1 MKGIFD
7 FKMSVGWIIVRRSA
21 LLMRFLFRI
30 TSLNTQSLHATSL
43 GKSLLGVSL
52 GILLLSEMTAATATV
67 KPIGIAQTPT
77 TSAPNTNSP
86 DQQQAYVRGQQLLQQ
101 AQQLFEQ
108 GTADSKQQ
116 ALAKYKEALL
126 IWRQLSDRS
135 REASTLLAIGT
146 LYSSLNDNQSSLD
159 YYQQAL
165 AIRRELSDSVGEAIM
180 LFSIGGA
187 YSNLGETQKAIDSYN
202 QALSLFQAQNQ
213 PDLAADTLV
222 SLGGIYSKVGETQK
236 ALDAYNQALAIH
248 RTQTN
253 RTRQAET
260 LQAIGLIYTSLGEQ
274 HKALASYNQA
284 LEIQRE
290 ERNLA
295 GQAETLNQIGILYTS
310 LGQKQQALDSYNQA
324 LQLHQAVQGTLSGTA
339 LITNSSQQALIL
351 MGIAGTYSASN
362 EYQQALNYYNQA
374 RSLLQKAGNRAAEAE
389 VLNQMSYAYARL
401 GDNRKALDSLQS
413 ALALQRAIRNPARE
427 AFTLGNIADI
437 YSALGEPQKA
447 LDYHNQALEIQRR
460 VNDRPQQAATLNHIA
475 QVYSSLGD
483 YQLSIETYTQAL
495 EIYKSISDSTGT
507 GQTLD
512 NIGNAYRLTGD
523 YAKAL
528 EFYNQEL
535 SIWREQGD
543 WFREFATLTGMIR
556 AYEAL
561 GDYPKGLEAVNQALT
576 ISRKQQSSFGEAS
589 AFALM
594 GRVYL
599 AAGDYQKAL
608 DVSTQSLELWRKLK
622 IPSAEANVLGNIGK
636 TYKALKQP
644 QKAIATYNQEL
655 ALRRQLGDRTGEAE
669 TLYNV
674 AEAER
679 AQGNL
684 NAARTQIEAV
694 LNIVEDIRT
703 KVTSPELRTSYF
715 ASVQKYYQFYIDV
728 LMQLHKQQPDNEYE
742 ALALHASERARARSL
757 LELLTEARADI
768 RTGVDPKLLELE
780 RTLQQQLDVAE
791 KHNLEGATRNNT
803 GTQTPA
809 LEKDIATLL
818 EEYRQVQ
825 AKIRATSPRYAALTQ
840 PQPLTL
846 AEIQQQVLDEETML
860 LQYSLGEERSYL
872 WAVTKT
878 SITSYELPKQA
889 EIEALVQQ
897 FITLMKTPSY
907 RLNSPRGLGVNT
919 RSGSQPSA
927 VATRLSQILLQPVA
941 GQLGNKRLLI
951 VGDGALQYVPFAAL
965 PTPLNKATA
974 YTHLTSS
981 SQMLHLAPPTP
992 QLWGEPEFQSP
1003 PELGDLGGEKNLY
1016 LHRSLNQRGEGGSNQ
1031 DVVPL
1036 LVNHEIVNLPSV
1048 STIAVLRKDLK
1059 GRKPASKAIAV
1070 FADPVFSPNDERL
1083 EESGGHSS
1091 TLPLERRNL
1100 DSRALARAARE
1111 TNITFN
1117 RLPFTRREAEQ
1128 ILALVPA
1135 TSRFQA
1141 FDFAANRAIATSPEL
1156 SQYRIVHF
1164 ATHGILNSKQPELS
1178 GVVLSLLD
1186 EKGKPQNGFLR
1197 LHDVFNLNLPAE
1209 IIVLSACETGLG
1221 EEVKGEGLVGLTRGF
1236 MYAGS
1241 PRVVVSLWSVDDEA
1255 TSQLMVKFYKK
1266 MLQDGLKPAAALRAA
1281 QLEMWQQQRWQAP
1294 FYWAA
1299 FTLQGEWK

>member
-1 MKGIFD
+1 
-7 FKMSVGWIIVRRSA
+7 VRRSA

-30 TSLNTQSLHATSL
+30 TSLDRRALGAALL

-52 GILLLSEMTAATATV
+52 GIVLVSELTAATATV
-67 KPIGIAQTPT
+67 KPISIAQSPATFAANANRFK
-77 TSAPNTNSP
+77 SARLVKFYIGDRPKSPLKKGTNIPPLLRGDRSYP
-86 DQQQAYVRGQQLLQQ
+86 SSIANSSDRQQAYARGQQLLQQ

-108 GTADSKQQ
+108 GTVDSKQQ
-116 ALAKYKEALL
+116 ALTKYKEALL
-126 IWRQLSDRS
+126 IWRQLGDRS
-135 REASTLLAIGT
+135 EEASTLLAIGT
-146 LYSSLNDNQSSLD
+146 LYSSLNENQSSLD

-180 LFSIGGA
+180 LFSVAGA

-202 QALSLFQAQNQ
+202 QAFSLFQAQNQ
-213 PDLAADTLV
+213 LDLAADTLV
-222 SLGGIYSKVGETQK
+222 SLGGIYWKVGETQK
-236 ALDAYNQALAIH
+236 ALDTYDRALAIY
-248 RTQTN
+248 RAQKN
-253 RTRQAET
+253 RTGEAET

-274 HKALASYNQA
+274 QKALASYNQA
-284 LEIQRE
+284 LEIQKE
-290 ERNLA
+290 ERDLV
-295 GQAETLNQIGILYTS
+295 GQAETLNQIGILYTA

-324 LQLHQAVQGTLSGTA
+324 LQLHQAIQGRLSGA
-339 LITNSSQQALIL
+339 ASIANSSQQALIL

-362 EYQQALNYYNQA
+362 EYQLALNYYNRA
-374 RSLLQKAGNRAAEAE
+374 RSLLEKAGNRSAEAE
-389 VLNQMSYAYARL
+389 VLNQMSFIYARL
-401 GDNRKALDSLQS
+401 GNNQKALDSLQS
-413 ALALQRAIRNPARE
+413 ALALQRTIRDPSRE

-460 VNDRPQQAATLNHIA
+460 VSDRPQQAATLNHIA

-495 EIYKSISDSTGT
+495 EIFKSIGDNTGT

-528 EFYNQEL
+528 EFYNQER

-543 WFREFATLTGMIR
+543 WFREIATLTGIIR

-561 GDYPKGLEAVNQALT
+561 GDYPKGLEAANQVLSIA
-576 ISRKQQSSFGEAS
+576 RQQQSSFGEAS

-594 GRVYL
+594 GRLYL
-599 AAGDYQKAL
+599 ASGNYQKAL
-608 DVSTQSLELWRKLK
+608 DVSTQSLELWQKLGV
-622 IPSAEANVLGNIGK
+622 PSAEANVLGNIGK

-644 QKAIATYNQEL
+644 QKAIATYDREL

-669 TLYNV
+669 TLYNT

-679 AQGNL
+679 ERGNL
-684 NAARTQIEAV
+684 NAAQTQIEAT
-694 LNIVEDIRT
+694 LKIVEDIRT

-728 LMQLHKQQPDNEYE
+728 LMQLHQQQPSKGYE

-768 RTGVDPKLLELE
+768 RTGVDPKLLEQE
-780 RTLQQQLDVAE
+780 RTLQQKLDVAE
-791 KHNLEGATRNNT
+791 KHRLEGATRSNT
-803 GTQTPA
+803 GTQA
-809 LEKDIATLL
+809 QGLEQEIAALL

-825 AKIRATSPRYAALTQ
+825 AQIRATSPRYAALTQ

-846 AEIQQQVLDEETML
+846 TEIQQQVLDEETML

-878 SITSYELPKQA
+878 SITSYELPKRSN
-889 EIEALVQQ
+889 IEALVQQ
-897 FITLMKTPSY
+897 FITLMKTPTHS
-907 RLNSPRGLGVNT
+907 LNPSRGLGVNA
-919 RSGSQPSA
+919 RSESPNSE
-927 VATRLSQILLQPVA
+927 VATQLSQILLQPVA

-965 PTPLNKATA
+965 PVPERSQESGVRSQEN
-974 YTHLTSS
+974 LTISASS
-981 SQMLHLAPPTP
+981 
-992 QLWGEPEFQSP
+992 F
-1003 PELGDLGGEKNLY
+1003 
-1016 LHRSLNQRGEGGSNQ
+1016 
-1031 DVVPL
+1031 VPL
-1036 LVNHEIVNLPSV
+1036 LANHEIVNLPST
-1048 STIAVLRKDLK
+1048 STIAVLRQEVN
-1059 GRKPASKAIAV
+1059 GRKMASKAIAIL
-1070 FADPVFSPNDERL
+1070 ADPVFSPDDERL
-1083 EESGGHSS
+1083 KERRGQGS
-1091 TLPLERRNL
+1091 TLPLNRGNL
-1100 DSRALARAARE
+1100 DSRALAKAARE
-1111 TNITFN
+1111 TNVTFN

-1135 TSRFQA
+1135 ASRLQA

-1209 IIVLSACETGLG
+1209 LIVLSACETGLG

-1255 TSQLMVKFYKK
+1255 TSQLMVQFYKK

-1294 FYWAA
+1294 YYWAA
-1299 FTLQGEWK
+1299 FTLQGEWR

>member
-1 MKGIFD
+1 
-7 FKMSVGWIIVRRSA
+7 
-21 LLMRFLFRI
+21 MRFLFRI
-30 TSLNTQSLHATSL
+30 TSLDRQSLGAALL

-52 GILLLSEMTAATATV
+52 GIVLVSELTAATATV
-67 KPIGIAQTPT
+67 KPIGIAQSPATFAVNANRFK
-77 TSAPNTNSP
+77 SARLVKFYIGDRPKSPLKKGTNIPPLLRGDRSYPSSIANSP
-86 DQQQAYVRGQQLLQQ
+86 DRQQAYARGQQLLQQ

-108 GTADSKQQ
+108 RTVDSKQQ
-116 ALAKYKEALL
+116 ALTKYKEALL
-126 IWRQLSDRS
+126 IWRQLGDRS
-135 REASTLLAIGT
+135 EEASTLLAIGT

-165 AIRRELSDSVGEAIM
+165 AIRRELSDRVGEAIM
-180 LFSIGGA
+180 LFSVGGA

-202 QALSLFQAQNQ
+202 QAFSLFQAQNQ

-222 SLGGIYSKVGETQK
+222 SLGGIYWKVGETQK
-236 ALDAYNQALAIH
+236 ALDTYDRSLAIH
-248 RTQTN
+248 RAQKN
-253 RTRQAET
+253 KIGEAET

-274 HKALASYNQA
+274 QKALASYSQA
-284 LEIQRE
+284 LEIQKGE
-290 ERNLA
+290 GDLA
-295 GQAETLNQIGILYTS
+295 GQAETLNQIGILYTA

-324 LQLHQAVQGTLSGTA
+324 LQLHQAIQGRLSGA
-339 LITNSSQQALIL
+339 ASIANSSQQALIL

-374 RSLLQKAGNRAAEAE
+374 RSLLEKAGNRSAQAE
-389 VLNQMSYAYARL
+389 VLNQMSFAYARL
-401 GDNRKALDSLQS
+401 GDNQKALDSLQS
-413 ALALQRAIRNPARE
+413 ALALQRTIRDPSRE

-460 VNDRPQQAATLNHIA
+460 VSDRPQQAATLNHIA

-483 YQLSIETYTQAL
+483 YQLGIETYTQAL
-495 EIYKSISDSTGT
+495 EIFKSIGDRTGT

-528 EFYNQEL
+528 EFYNQERA
-535 SIWREQGD
+535 IWREQGD
-543 WFREFATLTGMIR
+543 WFREIATLTGIIR
-556 AYEAL
+556 AYEAS
-561 GDYPKGLEAVNQALT
+561 GDYPKGLESANQLLS
-576 ISRKQQSSFGEAS
+576 ISHKQQSTFGEAS

-599 AAGDYQKAL
+599 ASGDYQKAL
-608 DVSTQSLELWRKLK
+608 DVSTQSLELWQKLK
-622 IPSAEANVLGNIGK
+622 VPSAEANVLGNIGK

-644 QKAIATYNQEL
+644 QKAIATYEREL
-655 ALRRQLGDRTGEAE
+655 VLRRQLGDRTGEAE
-669 TLYNV
+669 TLYNT

-679 AQGNL
+679 ERGNL
-684 NAARTQIEAV
+684 NAAQTQIEAT
-694 LNIVEDIRT
+694 LKIVEDIRT

-728 LMQLHKQQPDNEYE
+728 LMQLHQQQPSKGYE

-768 RTGVDPKLLELE
+768 RAGVDPKLLERE
-780 RTLQQQLDVAE
+780 RTIQQKLDVAE
-791 KHNLEGATRNNT
+791 KHRLEGTTRSNT
-803 GTQTPA
+803 GTQA
-809 LEKDIATLL
+809 QGLEKEIATLL

-825 AKIRATSPRYAALTQ
+825 AQIRATSPRYGALTQ

-846 AEIQQQVLDEETML
+846 AEIQQQVLDDETML

-889 EIEALVQQ
+889 DIEALVQQ
-897 FITLMKTPSY
+897 FNQLMKTPTY
-907 RLNSPRGLGVNT
+907 RLNSSRGLGVNV
-919 RSGSQPSA
+919 RSDSPSSE
-927 VATRLSQILLQPVA
+927 VAIQLSQMLLQPVA

-965 PTPLNKATA
+965 PVPERSQESGVRSQENLSISASPHPRVPA
-974 YTHLTSS
+974 SS
-981 SQMLHLAPPTP
+981 LI
-992 QLWGEPEFQSP
+992 
-1003 PELGDLGGEKNLY
+1003 
-1016 LHRSLNQRGEGGSNQ
+1016 
-1031 DVVPL
+1031 PL
-1036 LVNHEIVNLPSV
+1036 LVNHEIVNLPSA
-1048 STIAVLRKDLK
+1048 STIAVLRQDAN
-1059 GRKPASKAIAV
+1059 GRKMAAKAIAIL
-1070 FADPVFSPNDERL
+1070 ADPVFSPDDERL
-1083 EESGGHSS
+1083 KERGGQGS
-1091 TLPLERRNL
+1091 TLPLEQGNL
-1100 DSRALARAARE
+1100 DRRALARAARE
-1111 TNITFN
+1111 TNVTFN

-1135 TSRFQA
+1135 TSRLQA
-1141 FDFAANRAIATSPEL
+1141 FDFAANRATATSPEL

-1164 ATHGILNSKQPELS
+1164 ATHGILNSQQPELS

-1186 EKGKPQNGFLR
+1186 ETRKPQNGFLR

-1209 IIVLSACETGLG
+1209 LIVLSACETGLG

-1255 TSQLMVKFYKK
+1255 TSQLMVRFYKK

-1294 FYWAA
+1294 YYWAA
-1299 FTLQGEWK
+1299 FTLQGEWR

>member
-7 FKMSVGWIIVRRSA
+7 FKMSIGGIIVRRSA
-21 LLMRFLFRI
+21 LWMRFLFRI
-30 TSLNTQSLHATSL
+30 TSLNRRSL
-43 GKSLLGVSL
+43 GTALLGKLLLGVSL
-52 GILLLSEMTAATATV
+52 SIVLVSELTAATATI
-67 KPIGIAQTPT
+67 KPVGIAQSPA
-77 TSAPNTNSP
+77 TSAPNANSP
-86 DQQQAYVRGQQLLQQ
+86 DRQQAYARGQQLLQQ

-108 GTADSKQQ
+108 GTVDSKQQ
-116 ALAKYKEALL
+116 ALTKYKEALL
-126 IWRQLSDRS
+126 IWRQLGDRS
-135 REASTLLAIGT
+135 EEASTLLAIGT

-180 LFSIGGA
+180 LFSVGGA
-187 YSNLGETQKAIDSYN
+187 YSNLGETQEAIDSYN
-202 QALSLFQAQNQ
+202 QAFSLFQAQNQ
-213 PDLAADTLV
+213 LDLAADTLG
-222 SLGGIYSKVGETQK
+222 SLGGIYWKVGETQK
-236 ALDAYNQALAIH
+236 ALDTYDRSLAIH
-248 RTQTN
+248 RAQKN
-253 RTRQAET
+253 RTGEAET

-274 HKALASYNQA
+274 QKALASYNQA
-284 LEIQRE
+284 LEIQKGE
-290 ERNLA
+290 GDLV
-295 GQAETLNQIGILYTS
+295 GQAETLNQIGILYTA

-324 LQLHQAVQGTLSGTA
+324 LQLHQAIQGRLSGA
-339 LITNSSQQALIL
+339 ASIANSSQQALIL

-374 RSLLQKAGNRAAEAE
+374 RSLLEKAGNRSAQAE
-389 VLNQMSYAYARL
+389 VLNQMSFAYARL
-401 GDNRKALDSLQS
+401 GDNQKALDSLQS
-413 ALALQRAIRNPARE
+413 ALALQRTIRDPSRE

-460 VNDRPQQAATLNHIA
+460 VSDRPQQAATLNHIA

-495 EIYKSISDSTGT
+495 EIFKSIGDRTGT

-528 EFYNQEL
+528 ELYNQERA
-535 SIWREQGD
+535 IWREQGD
-543 WFREFATLTGMIR
+543 WFREIATLTGIIR

-561 GDYPKGLEAVNQALT
+561 GDYPKGLESANQVLS
-576 ISRKQQSSFGEAS
+576 ISRQQQSSFGEAS

-594 GRVYL
+594 GRLYL

-608 DVSTQSLELWRKLK
+608 DVSTQSLELWQKLK
-622 IPSAEANVLGNIGK
+622 VPSAEANVLGNIGK
-636 TYKALKQP
+636 IYKALKQP
-644 QKAIATYNQEL
+644 QKAIATYDREL

-669 TLYNV
+669 TLYNT

-679 AQGNL
+679 NRGNL
-684 NAARTQIEAV
+684 NAAQTQIEAT
-694 LNIVEDIRT
+694 LKIVEDIRT

-728 LMQLHKQQPDNEYE
+728 LMQLHRQQPSKGYE
-742 ALALHASERARARSL
+742 ALALQASERARARSL

-768 RTGVDPKLLELE
+768 RTGVDPKLLERE
-780 RTLQQQLDVAE
+780 RTIQQKLDVAE
-791 KHNLEGATRNNT
+791 KHRLEGATRSNT
-803 GTQTPA
+803 GTQA
-809 LEKDIATLL
+809 QGLEKEIAALL

-825 AKIRATSPRYAALTQ
+825 AQIRATSPRYGALTQ

-846 AEIQQQVLDEETML
+846 AEIQQQVLDDETML

-878 SITSYELPKQA
+878 SITSYELPKRA
-889 EIEALVQQ
+889 DIEALVQQ
-897 FITLMKTPSY
+897 FNQLMKTPTY
-907 RLNSPRGLGVNT
+907 RLNSSRGLGVNV
-919 RSGSQPSA
+919 RSDSPSSE
-927 VATRLSQILLQPVA
+927 VATQLSQILLQPVA

-965 PTPLNKATA
+965 PVPG
-974 YTHLTSS
+974 TSGVGAR
-981 SQMLHLAPPTP
+981 H
-992 QLWGEPEFQSP
+992 
-1003 PELGDLGGEKNLY
+1003 
-1016 LHRSLNQRGEGGSNQ
+1016 
-1031 DVVPL
+1031 VVPL
-1036 LVNHEIVNLPSV
+1036 LVNHEIVNLPSA
-1048 STIAVLRKDLK
+1048 STIAVLRQDAN
-1059 GRKPASKAIAV
+1059 GRKMAAKAIAV
-1070 FADPVFSPNDERL
+1070 LADPVFSPDDERL
-1083 EESGGHSS
+1083 KERGEQGS
-1091 TLPLERRNL
+1091 TLPLEQGNL
-1100 DSRALARAARE
+1100 DRRALARAARE

-1135 TSRFQA
+1135 TSRLQA
-1141 FDFAANRAIATSPEL
+1141 FDFAANRATATSPEL

-1186 EKGKPQNGFLR
+1186 ETGKPQNGFLR

-1209 IIVLSACETGLG
+1209 LIVLSACETGLG

-1255 TSQLMVKFYKK
+1255 TSELMVKFYKK

-1281 QLEMWQQQRWQAP
+1281 QLEMWQQQQWQAP
-1294 FYWAA
+1294 YYWAA
-1299 FTLQGEWK
+1299 FTLQGEWR